1 MPLRRYCFYSSIEAD
16 SLFKSYKNV
25 ICVWKCEIRQKIVL
39 FFNLI
44 GSIIWCST
52 KAHSFETL
60 TNCSYVCVRVGY
72 ECIFVLFWE
81 AFRACF
87 HLKKIEFY
95 FVFTKFSLLNF
106 MIHCDL
112 IHSFARET
120 SVCVCVLVEGLIW
133 YMHCTHV
140 FIVLFL
146 LSFLVRILFLYNL
159 ENQHL
164 RIYGG
169 GERVEKNGRFKIK
182 WKKERMG
189 LILRVFVFVCIYMY
203 E

>member
-106 MIHCDL
+106 MIHL
-112 IHSFARET
+112 LHHT
-120 SVCVCVLVEGLIW
+120 SSTVIWSTLSHVRLVCVCVCVLVEGLIW

-140 FIVLFL
+140 FIVF
-146 LSFLVRILFLYNL
+146 FYFRFWWGFFFFTIWKINICEFTKG
-159 ENQHL
+159 EKGL
-164 RIYGG
+164 R
-169 GERVEKNGRFKIK
+169 KMDDSK
-182 WKKERMG
+182 
-189 LILRVFVFVCIYMY
+189 
-203 E
+203 